1 MVVIKKWSL
10 KNIIK
15 EIVTTLLIL
24 FVVSMVLNYIRK
36 PDIKE
41 NIYTY
46 ELTDIKNNR
55 INFDDYKSKPLL
67 VHFWATWCPICKL
80 EAANIERLSKEYNVI
95 TIAVN
100 SGSDEEL
107 KAFMIEHELTY
118 KVIHDQSGELAKKFN
133 IEVYPTTL
141 VYNKKGELKFT
152 EVGYSTTLGLKARL
166 ELIN

>member
-1 MVVIKKWSL
+1 MKKKWSF

-15 EIVTTLLIL
+15 EIITTLLIF
-24 FVVSMVLNYIRK
+24 FVLSMLVNYIRK
-36 PDIKE
+36 PDINE
-41 NIYTY
+41 NIYSY
-46 ELTDIKNNR
+46 KLTDIKHNK
-55 INFDDYKSKPLL
+55 IDFKAYKGKPLV
-67 VHFWATWCPICKL
+67 VHFWATWCPVCKL
-80 EAANIERLSKEYNVI
+80 EVANIEQLSKEYNVI

-107 KAFMIEHELTY
+107 NTFMTKHMLTY
-118 KVIHDQSGELAKKFN
+118 KVIHDKSAHLAKKFN

-141 VYNKKGELKFT
+141 IYNKEGELKFA